1 MVSVSTFQ
9 PSNASTAVIGALVAT
24 WDERTF
30 QNWIKP
36 APVVSVGRQIP
47 QLLAAGLMALILAF
61 GPYWALRATLPSS
74 SVATALRAGALE
86 VAPAVRSSLV
96 ASRLGQARAMA
107 SRSGRF
113 VVAFGRFERLE
124 SADAHARLVRS
135 KGYIAAVVQ
144 SGTAY
149 LVVSRQYRSLADA
162 KFWSSI
168 FSNIGLEAK
177 AMARLEAHLHQ
188 ELVSAL

>member
-1 MVSVSTFQ
+1 
-9 PSNASTAVIGALVAT
+9 VAT

-30 QNWIKP
+30 QNRIRP
-36 APVVSVGRQIP
+36 ASVVPVGRQIP
-47 QLLAAGLMALILAF
+47 QLLAAGLMAVILAS

-86 VAPAVRSSLV
+86 VAPASRSSLVV

-113 VVAFGRFERLE
+113 VVAFGRFERFE
-124 SADAHARLVRS
+124 SADAHARLIRS

-177 AMARLEAHLHQ
+177 AVARLEAHLRQ
-188 ELVSAL
+188 ELVPSL

>member
-1 MVSVSTFQ
+1 M
-9 PSNASTAVIGALVAT
+9 AT

-30 QNWIKP
+30 QNRIKP
-36 APVVSVGRQIP
+36 APVAPAGRQIA

-74 SVATALRAGALE
+74 PVATALRTGALE
-86 VAPAVRSSLV
+86 VAPAARSSLV
-96 ASRLGQARAMA
+96 EASQLGQARAMA

-113 VVAFGRFERLE
+113 VVAFGRFERFE
-124 SADAHARLVRS
+124 PADAHARLVRS

-168 FSNIGLEAK
+168 FSGIGLEAK
-177 AMARLEAHLHQ
+177 AVARLEAHLHQ
-188 ELVSAL
+188 ELVSSL

>member
-1 MVSVSTFQ
+1 
-9 PSNASTAVIGALVAT
+9 VAT

-30 QNWIKP
+30 QNRIRP
-36 APVVSVGRQIP
+36 APVVPVGRQIP
-47 QLLAAGLMALILAF
+47 QLLAAGLMALTLVV
-61 GPYWALRATLPSS
+61 GPYWTLRATLPSS
-74 SVATALRAGALE
+74 SVATALRTVALE
-86 VAPAVRSSLV
+86 VAPASRSSLVV
-96 ASRLGQARAMA
+96 ASRLGQARALA

-113 VVAFGRFERLE
+113 VVAFGRFERFE
-124 SADAHARLVRS
+124 SADAHARLIRS

-177 AMARLEAHLHQ
+177 AVARLEAHLHQ
-188 ELVSAL
+188 ELVSSL